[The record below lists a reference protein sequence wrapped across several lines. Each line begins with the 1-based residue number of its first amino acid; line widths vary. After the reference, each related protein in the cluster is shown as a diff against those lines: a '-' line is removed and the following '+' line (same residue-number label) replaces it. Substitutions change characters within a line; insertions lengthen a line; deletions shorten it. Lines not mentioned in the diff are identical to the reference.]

1 MTSNLLPRSANCG
14 LQPADGGTPEGRL
27 PQQRYKIRITLVCEL
42 RNLHNLFL
50 LLILYMRNN
59 VFDSYKFC
67 IIMDGSDGIFS
78 LA

>member
-1 MTSNLLPRSANCG
+1 MTSDLPPRSANCG
-14 LQPADGGTPEGRL
+14 LRTATGRSKGV
-27 PQQRYKIRITLVCEL
+27 PCNERYKIRITLAFGL
-42 RNLHNLFL
+42 RNRHSLFL

-59 VFDSYKFC
+59 MFDSYKFC